1 MCCIFHFRQSADL
14 ALAAAHCFLSFLNST
29 ECTIVFGFSHTL
41 LSTMG
46 TKYTVTEGPYTLKQ
60 LVSKVKL
67 PQVILVTQGFYG
79 GTDRDTVS
87 SGQVMV
93 AFFVKRVKGVTGI
106 HNKRSF
112 HIPLNSA
119 MQFAPVPS
127 EGMYCTPIQHDATIL
142 LHYVAAK

>member
-1 MCCIFHFRQSADL
+1 MDL
-14 ALAAAHCFLSFLNST
+14 A
-29 ECTIVFGFSHTL
+29 L
-41 LSTMG
+41 LSTMSSE
-46 TKYTVTEGPYTLKQ
+46 YTVTEGPYTLKQ

-67 PQVILVTQGFYG
+67 PQVLLVTQGFYG
-79 GTDRDTVS
+79 ATEKATVS

-119 MQFAPVPS
+119 MQFAPIPS
-127 EGMYCTPIQHDATIL
+127 EGMYCTPKQHDATVL
-142 LHYVAAK
+142 LHHVAAK

>member
-1 MCCIFHFRQSADL
+1 MS
-14 ALAAAHCFLSFLNST
+14 
-29 ECTIVFGFSHTL
+29 
-41 LSTMG
+41 

-67 PQVILVTQGFYG
+67 PQVLLVTQGFYG

-93 AFFVKRVKGVTGI
+93 AFFVKRVKGVTGV
-106 HNKRSF
+106 HFNRPF

-142 LHYVAAK
+142 LHHVAAKCGDNRSRWL